1 MNILLDMHNVNV
13 NNILFAETK
22 PNMMFDGVFTKILYC
37 DEFFTMYGI
46 YINVPIS
53 TSSSSVKPT
62 IDAQIFNSLVKLED
76 CILNAYAKNRPLQ
89 HRTVTHRVSEL
100 LKAKF
105 ATNGGNAH
113 SENANYLKISG
124 IWENNKTNEVGLS
137 FKI

>member
-37 DEFFTMYGI
+37 DEFFTMYGT
-46 YINVPIS
+46 YINVPIFISS
-53 TSSSSVKPT
+53 TSVKPT
-62 IDAQIFNSLVKLED
+62 IDSQIFNSLVKLED
-76 CILNAYAKNRPLQ
+76 SILSSYAKNRPEQ
-89 HRTVTHRVSEL
+89 HRAITHRLGEL

-105 ATNGGNAH
+105 ATSSGNANT
-113 SENANYLKISG
+113 ENANYLKISG